1 MKDNGVKKLPL
12 SAQVTIIAGHPFRGR
27 IEPVAGAE
35 TLVVQMRDTTPDG
48 VNWASCVRTTVPGR
62 REPDWLQT
70 GDVLFPA
77 RGNVSRAVLID
88 EHIGALKAV
97 AAPHFFLLRTKKA
110 SLLPAYLAWWLNQ
123 DPVQRHLEQNA
134 QSSTLVRNIART
146 VLETTPLAL
155 PPLAEQHHIA
165 GLALAMHQEES
176 LLMRLRQSNQHIMTT
191 LARDLLAR

>member
-12 SAQVTIIAGHPFRGR
+12 SAQATIIAGHPFRGR

>member
-12 SAQVTIIAGHPFRGR
+12 SAQATIIAGHPFRGR

-88 EHIGALKAV
+88 EQIGTLKAV

-123 DPVQRHLEQNA
+123 DPAQRHLEQNA

-155 PPLAEQHHIA
+155 PPLAEQQKLA
-165 GLALAMHQEES
+165 GLALAMHQEEA
-176 LLMRLRQSNQHIMTT
+176 LLIQLRQSNQQIMTG

>member
-1 MKDNGVKKLPL
+1 MKDNGVEKTAL
-12 SAQVTIIAGHPFRGR
+12 STQATIIAGHPFRGR

-35 TLVVQMRDTTPDG
+35 TLVVQMRDTSPEG

-62 REPDWLQT
+62 REPDWLQA

-88 EHIGALKAV
+88 KQIGTLKAV
-97 AAPHFFLLRTKKA
+97 AAPHFFLLRAKKTN
-110 SLLPAYLAWWLNQ
+110 LLPAYLAWWLNQ
-123 DPVQRHLEQNA
+123 EPAQRHLEQNA

-155 PPLAEQHHIA
+155 PPLAEQQKLA
-165 GLALAMHQEES
+165 GLALAMHREEA
-176 LLMRLRQSNQHIMTT
+176 LLIQLRQSNQQIMTG
-191 LARDLLAR
+191 LARNLLAR

>member
-35 TLVVQMRDTTPDG
+35 TLVVQMRDTAPDG

-88 EHIGALKAV
+88 EQIGTLKAV

-155 PPLAEQHHIA
+155 PPLAEQQKLA
-165 GLALAMHQEES
+165 GLALAMHQEET
-176 LLMRLRQSNQHIMTT
+176 LLMRLRQSNQHIMTG